1 MNELLSLLSESMSYA
16 FMQRSLVAGMIVALM
31 CGILSCWLVLIG
43 WSLIGDAISHAVLPG
58 VVLSYMFD
66 VPFTVG
72 ALAFALLTVW
82 LISLIRSHAGILRE
96 DAIIGTVFTPL
107 LALGVVLVSVTP
119 SQTDLNHILFGN
131 LLGITDQDLLQ
142 VAVLGAITIVV
153 VLIKRRDLTLFAFDP
168 MHTRAIGLSP
178 VMLSGLLLTALAIS
192 VVAALQAVGIV
203 LVVAMLI
210 IPGVTARLLTKRI
223 WRMLWI
229 SPLTAVLCTVIGVF
243 SSYVFDASTGG
254 MIVLVQGI
262 LFAVVYLFG
271 PQGLLSNYLL
281 SHAAATTQS
290 DTLADR

>member
-1 MNELLSLLSESMSYA
+1 MSTIFSLIGESMTYA
-16 FMQRSLVAGMIVALM
+16 FMQRALVSGLIIALM

-58 VVLSYMFD
+58 VVLSYIFGL
-66 VPFTVG
+66 PFTVG

-131 LLGITDQDLLQ
+131 LLGVTDQDLLQ

-153 VLIKRRDLTLFAFDP
+153 VLVKRRDLTLFAFDP

-178 VMLSGLLLTALAIS
+178 SMLSGLLLTALAVS

-210 IPGVTARLLTKRI
+210 IPGVTARLLTKSI

-229 SPLTAVLCTVIGVF
+229 SPLTAVLCTAVGVF

-254 MIVLVQGI
+254 MIVLVQAL
-262 LFAVVYLFG
+262 LFAIVYFFG
-271 PQGLLSNYLL
+271 PQGLLANYLL
-281 SHAAATTQS
+281 SRRHTTAQS
-290 DTLADR
+290 A